1 VLLRQWFGGKIR
13 LEPLADG
20 GLKAHWNQNSSAL
33 LKGVGTSGSGGHA
46 SVLELSEEDG
56 HSHPLKNQLGAET
69 GLTCTIDN
77 HIAGKSKAR
86 NAAYGRWM
94 GQSVSG

>member
-1 VLLRQWFGGKIR
+1 
-13 LEPLADG
+13 
-20 GLKAHWNQNSSAL
+20 
-33 LKGVGTSGSGGHA
+33 
-46 SVLELSEEDG
+46 VLELSEDEG